1 VRAGIQRTD
10 TEYVWPTALIPP
22 SDDIRLV
29 YLDLNHWIGLAK
41 AAVGHRDGA
50 RHRNALE
57 AIREAKGS
65 GSYAFP
71 LAAEHYM
78 EMSGIAD
85 PRQRF
90 DVAAVMEELS
100 GFASLVSRTVV
111 MRLEVEAAV
120 DLIACPR
127 PEPYAA
133 VPVLCQGV
141 LQAFGKRGGLR
152 IRNESGEDVTA
163 EARRKWR
170 GGPMQFDA
178 WQADAERQLDRSVL
192 RGPTDAEAPELRAI
206 GWDPTTAR
214 QGANQRATQER
225 EQAGRLAAEPRWRRG
240 RLRDIVS
247 ARYIAL
253 EINEMLAD
261 ALAARHLDLE
271 DVLTDPDS
279 ARRFVDS
286 MPSADVCVSLMTAA
300 HRNPETNWTGN
311 DMFDIDAL
319 SVAVPYCD
327 VVVTERHARHV
338 LTVSGAPGRARTA
351 VMATLAEL
359 AETIT

>member
-1 VRAGIQRTD
+1 VRAGLRRSD
-10 TEYVWPTALIPP
+10 TEYVWPTALVP
-22 SDDIRLV
+22 SPEGVRLV

-50 RHRNALE
+50 RHRDPLE
-57 AIREAKGS
+57 ALREANRS
-65 GSYAFP
+65 GSSAFP
-71 LAAEHYM
+71 LSAEHYM

-120 DLIACPR
+120 DAIAHPR

-141 LQAFGKRGGLR
+141 LQAFGRRGGLR
-152 IRNESGEDVTA
+152 VRDESGKDVT
-163 EARRKWR
+163 EAVRRDWR
-170 GGPMQFDA
+170 GGPEQFDA
-178 WQADAERQLDRSVL
+178 WQGDAERQLDRSAL
-192 RGPTDAEAPELRAI
+192 RGPTDAEAPELRAL

-214 QGANQRATQER
+214 RGANQRAAQER
-225 EQAGRLAAEPRWRRG
+225 EQADRLAAEPRWRRG
-240 RLRDIVS
+240 RLRDVVS

-253 EINEMLAD
+253 EINEMLAQ
-261 ALAARHLDLE
+261 ALAARNLE
-271 DVLTDPDS
+271 LEEVFPDPKY

-286 MPSADVCVSLMTAA
+286 MPSADVCVSLITAA
-300 HRNPETNWTGN
+300 HRNPQTRWTGN

-327 VVVTERHARHV
+327 IVVTERHARHALEV
-338 LTVSGAPGRARTA
+338 AGAPDRAGTA
-351 VMATLAEL
+351 VMATLEGL
-359 AETIT
+359 AAAIS

>member
-1 VRAGIQRTD
+1 VRAGVLRTD
-10 TEYVWPTALIPP
+10 TEYVWPTPLVSPP
-22 SDDIRLV
+22 EGVRLV

-50 RHRNALE
+50 RHREALE
-57 AIREAKGS
+57 AVREAKRFGS
-65 GSYAFP
+65 CAFP
-71 LAAEHYM
+71 LSAEHYM

-100 GFASLVSRTVV
+100 EFASLVSRTVI
-111 MRLEVEAAV
+111 MRLEVEAALDSV
-120 DLIACPR
+120 ACPR

-152 IRNESGEDVTA
+152 FRDESGEDVTDA
-163 EARRKWR
+163 VRRAWR
-170 GGPMQFDA
+170 GGPEQFDP

-192 RGPTDAEAPELRAI
+192 RGPTDAEARELRAV

-214 QGANQRATQER
+214 RGANQRAAQER
-225 EQAGRLAAEPRWRRG
+225 EQADRLAAEPRWRRG
-240 RLRDIVS
+240 RLRDVVS
-247 ARYIAL
+247 ARYMAL

-271 DVLTDPDS
+271 DVLPDPES

-286 MPSADVCVSLMTAA
+286 MPSADVCVSLMAAA
-300 HRNPETNWTGN
+300 HRNPQTKWSGN

-327 VVVTERHARHV
+327 VVVTERHARHALKV
-338 LTVSGAPGRARTA
+338 AGAPDRSRTA
-351 VMATLAEL
+351 LMATLAEL
-359 AETIT
+359 EAVIT